1 MAKIQCNVI
10 SYTLMRTVDI
20 DVILPTVTIPESMMN
35 QGKIHHDYHQKFP
48 VLYLLHGFGNNH
60 AQWCGYTNVELY
72 AEERQIAVVMI
83 SGENKKYIDQ
93 DEDLFADFIE
103 NE

>member
-35 QGKIHHDYHQKFP
+35 QGKIHHDYHKKFP
-48 VLYLLHGFGNNH
+48 VLYLLHGLEIIMHNGVAIQMWN
-60 AQWCGYTNVELY
+60 YML
-72 AEERQIAVVMI
+72 
-83 SGENKKYIDQ
+83 KKDR
-93 DEDLFADFIE
+93 LLWL
-103 NE
+103 